1 MGSNLQLGSLPFV
14 YLASPPPSIAR
25 DVLHDCLRHA
35 SATLRRY
42 YRFLHDVP
50 VEWTEYLPVER
61 TSPLRVLD
69 AEGRS
74 LPRHEAEAN
83 APGPWRDAL
92 LRWNPAGA
100 GVWFHRATVSRRG

>member
-1 MGSNLQLGSLPFV
+1 MRGG
-14 YLASPPPSIAR
+14 
-25 DVLHDCLRHA
+25 DG
-35 SATLRRY
+35 
-42 YRFLHDVP
+42 FLHDVP

-83 APGPWRDAL
+83 VPGPWRDAL
-92 LRWNPAGA
+92 LRWNPAAA